1 MQRSRVFRQLQSERH
16 RQGMLQPCACDNR
29 GLAMLNRQA
38 GESCNRAVKIR
49 DQGVDGGAQAQHRG
63 GVDHILAGRA
73 PVHVTCG
80 GRVHTGDLRSQHF
93 HQRNRQIAGLHGCF
107 GQRGAV
113 ERFGVTGFCDA
124 DDGAGW
130 NDADRGFSARKG
142 VLEVQHMLQIDFIV
156 AHSAH
161 GGARQQGCEQGRQGR
176 THDARTLSNAQ
187 KRANSAIPIAE
198 SAAT

>member
-1 MQRSRVFRQLQSERH
+1 MQCSRIFRQLQSEWH
-16 RQGMLQPCACDNR
+16 RQRMLQPCACDHR
-29 GLAMLNRQA
+29 RLAVLDRQPN
-38 GESCNRAVKIR
+38 ESGNGAVEIR
-49 DQGVDGGAQAQHRG
+49 DQGVDGSPQAQHRG
-63 GVDHILAGRA
+63 GVDHVLAGRA
-73 PVHVTCG
+73 PVHIPRG
-80 GRVHTGDLRSQHF
+80 GRVGTGDLRGQHL
-93 HQRNRQIAGLHGCF
+93 HQRNRKISRLYRSLGKCWT
-107 GQRGAV
+107 V
-113 ERFGVTGFCDA
+113 ERLGMTGVRDA
-124 DDGAGW
+124 DDGTGW